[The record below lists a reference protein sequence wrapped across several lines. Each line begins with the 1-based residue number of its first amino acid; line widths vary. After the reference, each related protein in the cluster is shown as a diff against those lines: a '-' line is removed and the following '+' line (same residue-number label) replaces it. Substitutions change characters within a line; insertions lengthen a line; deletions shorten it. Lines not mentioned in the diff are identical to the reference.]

1 MKLNICQIKPDC
13 IPDDLVRCGSREL
26 LEFVKE
32 NKPQGLRLTLL
43 DDIFDYIAMK

>member
-13 IPDDLVRCGSREL
+13 IPDDPVRSRAAR
-26 LEFVKE
+26 VCQE

-43 DDIFDYIAMK
+43 DDIFAYIAIK